1 MTVLLVEDLQQI
13 TIEHFFNAS
22 GYSARKHAQPPPRCM
37 PAPDQV
43 KPAARV

>member
-22 GYSARKHAQPPPRCM
+22 GYSARKLPSRRR
-37 PAPDQV
+37 
-43 KPAARV
+43 AACRRRIR